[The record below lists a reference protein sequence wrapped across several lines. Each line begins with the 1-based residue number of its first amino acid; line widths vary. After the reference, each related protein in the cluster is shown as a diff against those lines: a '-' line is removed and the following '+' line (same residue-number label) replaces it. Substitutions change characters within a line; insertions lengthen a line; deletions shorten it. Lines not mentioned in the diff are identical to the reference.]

1 MNILRSCMQILIN
14 DYNVL
19 IVRSEYAKVKYLQNL
34 EKTAEFHIEKRK
46 EMETVRN
53 KYANNKYFTSKYI
66 KFVFLSNH
74 ILLIQYLKKKSEQKF
89 LS

>member
-46 EMETVRN
+46 KMEIVKN
-53 KYANNKYFTSKYI
+53 NANNKYFTSKYI

-74 ILLIQYLKKKSEQKF
+74 IFLIQYLKKKSEQKF

>member
-46 EMETVRN
+46 KMEIVKN
-53 KYANNKYFTSKYI
+53 NANNKYFTNKYI

-74 ILLIQYLKKKSEQKF
+74 IFLIQYLKKKSEQKF

>member
-46 EMETVRN
+46 KMEIVKN
-53 KYANNKYFTSKYI
+53 NANNKYFTNKYI